1 MSQQASPSA
10 GKVYGLERVTRIW
23 GVLGATIYRHREE
36 PAARE
41 RPGPLG
47 AMSDQDLVGEI
58 RQLLQASPF
67 IRRKIS
73 GLEEIK
79 NRVVH
84 ADARHT

>member
-23 GVLGATIYRHREE
+23 DVLGATIYRHREE
-36 PAARE
+36 QVARE

-67 IRRKIS
+67 NPEKNF
-73 GLEEIK
+73 GAGGIK